1 MLVIVLGGRIW
12 GCGSVM
18 NIEMIQ
24 LYVETMLRVN
34 MRGIY
39 CCFMRIGYG
48 VFTLIQDQHNY
59 NS

>member
-12 GCGSVM
+12 GRGSVM
-18 NIEMIQ
+18 NIEIIW

-34 MRGIY
+34 MPQRGIC

-48 VFTLIQDQHNY
+48 VFTLI
-59 NS
+59 